1 MVKCHLE
8 GRDHSAKFPD
18 KETGYYP
25 KLDIRYS
32 YSVYGHPYNPN
43 QTWKPKI
50 AQNNTTTNINNNNNN
65 NNNTNTNNNIIGMNT
80 FGIDQIAK
88 EGTLQKVV

>member
-50 AQNNTTTNINNNNNN
+50 AQNNNTTTNINNNNN
-65 NNNTNTNNNIIGMNT
+65 TGMNT